1 MLMPRGMGWAGEGA
15 SQSGCPSGQWNSNL
29 QTCCAP
35 GDGTVPAMD
44 DPCSLF
50 NQQPYLQEQATVQ
63 AQAIAGDAGT
73 QSATLAAIENYSQ
86 PVQTAALNCVSNPG
100 LKYTDNWGNPVTCPS
115 QSVNDN
121 GIMVSAFT
129 AEQLAAM
136 IQPVYA
142 TAPLPADAYA
152 GTTVVP
158 PAGTVPAAAIQA
170 VAPAPPKTTTTT
182 GSGSPAGSTNA
193 GGSNST
199 STSTSSSG
207 VDLSFLTD
215 DSLISGIPNWG
226 VAFGALAA
234 LMILPGIINSMGRR

>member
-1 MLMPRGMGWAGEGA
+1 MLIPRGMGWAGEGA
-15 SQSGCPSGQWNSNL
+15 SQSGCPSGQWNANL

-44 DPCSLF
+44 DPCSIF
-50 NQQPYLQEQATVQ
+50 NQPGYESEQATVQ
-63 AQAIAGDAGT
+63 QQAISGDAGT
-73 QSATLAAIENYSQ
+73 QSSTLAQLVNYTQ
-86 PVQTAALNCVSNPG
+86 PQQQAALDCVSNPG
-100 LKYTDNWGNPVTCPS
+100 NSYVDAWGNKVTCPS
-115 QSVNDN
+115 AAVDDN
-121 GIMVSAFT
+121 GIMVSAYT
-129 AEQLAAM
+129 APQIAAM
-136 IQPVYA
+136 IASQFNVA
-142 TAPLPADAYA
+142 TEPANAFV

-182 GSGSPAGSTNA
+182 TTTGSPAGSTNT
-193 GGSNST
+193 GGSTGTTNT
-199 STSTSSSG
+199 GSSS

-234 LMILPGIINSMGRR
+234 LMILPGIISSMGRR